1 MHLKPL
7 LKNQYAHLA
16 LGLYLLNILDYIFT
30 IRLIF
35 WLNFKTEVEGN
46 IFMRE
51 LFETDP
57 IVVFVYK
64 FFVIGTLIL
73 LLFVN
78 LDKYKIAKIGL
89 ISLFFV
95 YSALLVYHIV
105 LVCV

>member
-1 MHLKPL
+1 MQLKTL
-7 LKNQYAHLA
+7 WKNQYAHLA

-35 WLNFKTEVEGN
+35 WLNFGTEVEGN
-46 IFMRE
+46 KFMRE

-57 IVVFVYK
+57 VMVFVYK
-64 FFVIGTLIL
+64 FFVIGALIL
-73 LLFVN
+73 LLFIN
-78 LDKYKIAKIGL
+78 SDKYKIAKIGL

-95 YSALLVYHIV
+95 YSALLVYHII